1 MWNPTCKILI
11 GGVEY
16 TSDTIADVGIT
27 YGKKD
32 HTEDFRASYASA
44 SLLSDVNGL
53 PITINDKVQIKLQ
66 NSSAVDVVI
75 FTGRVFDISIEM
87 LSPTLL
93 QYDLNFLS
101 PIAHLGR
108 RIVGHN
114 GYSEEYEGDR
124 IEAILFEAGQITWD
138 QAAGTW
144 ADQTGTWNQY
154 ESVSGT
160 IETPGQFNLKAYNGE
175 AGFVTDFL
183 TICETSGAGW
193 LYETPDGLM
202 NYNTQA
208 RGSLTWNTLSPDQV
222 ILSGTRAEI
231 TTGFTSTAVEVSTYD
246 GDIYLGTINSG
257 VAAFSK
263 IYEKVSTWIKSAI
276 DLKYWMKLYLMRYG
290 NDLPVLSSFTIPLSA
305 LSNAQRDSLIAITVG
320 YQVSITGL
328 PAAIWTTGEYKG
340 YVEGY
345 SWRIQTGQVFLTLN
359 ISPQQYSYWKANT
372 SGPSGVP
379 PDSDFTFE
387 LIV

>member
-1 MWNPTCKILI
+1 MWNPTCNVLI

-44 SLLSDVNGL
+44 ALLSDVNGL
-53 PITINDKVQIKLQ
+53 PITINDLVQIKLQ

-75 FTGRVFDISIEM
+75 FTGRVFDIKIVME
-87 LSPTLL
+87 SPTLL
-93 QYDLNFLS
+93 RYELGFLS

-124 IEAILFEAGQITWD
+124 IEAILFEAGQITWA
-138 QAAGTW
+138 QSSGTW

-160 IETPGQFNLKAYNGE
+160 IQTPGAFNLKAYNGE

-183 TICETSGAGW
+183 NICETSGLGW
-193 LYETPDGLM
+193 LYETPNGLM
-202 NYNTQA
+202 NYDTQN
-208 RGSLTWNTLSPDQV
+208 RGGSTWNTLSPDQV
-222 ILSGTRAEI
+222 ILDGTSAEI
-231 TTGFTSTAVEVSTYD
+231 STGFTSTAVEVSTYD
-246 GDIYLGTINSG
+246 GDTYLGTINAG
-257 VAAFSK
+257 VASFSK
-263 IYEKVSTWIKSAI
+263 IYEKISTWVKGVA
-276 DLKYWMKLYLMRYG
+276 DLEYWMKLYLMRFG
-290 NDLPVLSSFTIPLSA
+290 NDLPTLSSFTIPLSA
-305 LSNAQRDSLIAITVG
+305 LSDAQRDSMIAITSG

-328 PAAIWTTGEYKG
+328 PAAIWSTGAYQG
-340 YVEGY
+340 FVEGY
-345 SWRIQTGQVFLTLN
+345 TWRIQTGQVFITLN
-359 ISPQQYSYWKANT
+359 ISPKQYSYWKSNT
-372 SGPSGVP
+372 AGQIP
-379 PDSDFTFE
+379 PDSDFTFTQ
-387 LIV
+387 IV